1 MASKWVE
8 HVKDFSKQK
17 GITYGEA
24 MKNDECKKLYQ
35 TTKGDIKTEEIV
47 EMTKP
52 KMPRPEKKERKGK
65 VIKNEIP
72 VEVSVEVPETPKKK
86 QSKKSKTT

>member
-8 HVKDFSKQK
+8 HVKEFSSKK
-17 GITYGEA
+17 GITYGDA
-24 MKNDECKKLYQ
+24 MKNEECKRSYQ
-35 TTKGDIKTEEIV
+35 MTKGDIKTEEIV

-52 KMPRPEKKERKGK
+52 KMPKPEKKERKGK
-65 VIKNEIP
+65 VVKNENP

-86 QSKKSKTT
+86 INKKKNI